1 MNEAIEALRETLKSN
16 GSSLTAPREAVFLT
30 LLDQEPQTLSDIA
43 KRLTGKVDRASV
55 YRTIDLFEKLGI
67 ITRLQL
73 GWKYKLELSDHF
85 AAHHHHMTC
94 TNCGQIIEIDAKIKA
109 LYVSL
114 GLAKT
119 PSLIQIHLQR
129 SR

>member
-67 ITRLQL
+67 I
-73 GWKYKLELSDHF
+73 
-85 AAHHHHMTC
+85 
-94 TNCGQIIEIDAKIKA
+94 
-109 LYVSL
+109 
-114 GLAKT
+114 
-119 PSLIQIHLQR
+119 
-129 SR
+129 